1 MSRVPLL
8 PDRPRPLV
16 FAHRGCSSLA
26 PENTFAAF
34 KKARELSVP
43 GIELDIHATADG
55 RLVVAHDDTFL
66 RTAPAGNNGNGKK
79 LEELTG
85 DETGR
90 VDVGS
95 FFDPA
100 FSGERP
106 PFLEDVLEEFC
117 PAMYVDIELK
127 SRKTKNDPL
136 PELLAEKLASFGGK
150 IAGSVT
156 VSSFNPICLGSF
168 KKAWRNRSGQIPTA
182 VIFCVD
188 KEVPWLLRRGFGRF
202 IAGCDYLKPEYGQ
215 VRAFSRFRWAGIEK
229 RPIVPWTV
237 DDRAAAEA
245 LLCPGPA
252 GIPGCEGI
260 VTNRPQDMAG
270 LETGMAGPGTPG
282 PKPARVT
289 GGAN

>member
-1 MSRVPLL
+1 VIPLL

-34 KKARELSVP
+34 RKARETGAP

-55 RLVVAHDDTFL
+55 ALVVAHDDTFA
-66 RTAPAGNNGNGKK
+66 RTAPADNNGNGKK
-79 LEELTG
+79 LEELTSA
-85 DETGR
+85 ETGR

-100 FSGERP
+100 FSNERP

-136 PELLAEKLASFGGK
+136 PELLASKLASMGGK
-150 IAGSVT
+150 ITASVT
-156 VSSFNPICLGSF
+156 VSSFNPVCLGAF
-168 KKAWRNRSGQIPTA
+168 KRAWRNKGLPERIPTA

-188 KEVPWLLRRGFGRF
+188 KELPWLLRRGFGRF
-202 IAGCDYLKPEYGQ
+202 IAGCDYLKPEYSQ
-215 VRAFSRFRWAGIEK
+215 VTAFSRFRWAGIGK

-237 DDRAAAEA
+237 DGRAAAEA

-260 VTNRPQDMAG
+260 VTNRPQDMAA
-270 LETGMAGPGTPG
+270 LEQGTGRRADRSAGPHING
-282 PKPARVT
+282 
-289 GGAN
+289 

>member
-34 KKARELSVP
+34 QKARETGAP
-43 GIELDIHATADG
+43 GIELDVHASADG

-66 RTAPAGNNGNGKK
+66 RTAPADNNGNGKK
-79 LEELTG
+79 LEELTSG
-85 DETGR
+85 EIGR
-90 VDVGS
+90 IDVGS

-100 FSGERP
+100 FSNERP
-106 PFLEDVLEEFC
+106 PFLEEVLEEFC
-117 PAMYVDIELK
+117 PALYVDIELK

-136 PELLAEKLASFGGK
+136 PELLAEKLVSMGGK
-150 IAGSVT
+150 IAASVS
-156 VSSFNPICLGSF
+156 VSSFNPVCLSSF
-168 KKAWRNRSGQIPTA
+168 KKAWRRGPEPVPAA

-188 KEVPWLLRRGFGRF
+188 KELPWLLRRGFGRF
-202 IAGCDYLKPEYGQ
+202 IAGCDYLKPEYAQ
-215 VRAFSRFRWAGIEK
+215 VTAFSRFRWAGIGK
-229 RPIVPWTV
+229 RPVVPWTV

-245 LLCPGPA
+245 FLRPGPA

-260 VTNRPQDMAG
+260 VTNRPQDMTGLAKAG
-270 LETGMAGPGTPG
+270 SRIPG
-282 PKPARVT
+282 
-289 GGAN
+289 